1 MDIYNVVSFVGLFA
15 LVGVGWLLS
24 SDRRRVKLRTVV
36 TGIGLQLAF
45 AGLLFWAPGS
55 QWLFLRFNDGVVAVL
70 DAAKSGQKF
79 VFGSLAA
86 EGSQSL
92 GFILATQ
99 SLPLAIVFASLMG
112 LLYHWGVMQRVIRG
126 FAWVFTRTMGT
137 SGAESLVAASNIFVG
152 VESATTVRPYLGV
165 MTQSELCTVLTAGM
179 ATIASTVMA
188 FYVSLLSKPFP
199 TIAGHLISAS
209 VLSAPAALVMSKVL
223 VPETGTPA
231 TLGRTVHVEYERES
245 SAIAALIGGATAGL
259 KLVFG
264 IVALLVALLGL
275 LAIADLLLGGAG
287 HGAASAVNWIAEQ
300 VGADYRLELTLS
312 LQRLFGYVMYPFA
325 LLMGVPPEDA
335 GKVGELLGTRLVATE
350 IPAYMGL
357 SEAMSSGALHH
368 PRTAVVTAYALCGF
382 AHVASLA
389 IFVGGVAALAPQ
401 RKDDLA
407 RVGVRSLVAAT
418 LACLMTGAVAGT
430 FFHDGLTVLNATP
443 LP

>member
-24 SDRRRVKLRTVV
+24 SERRRVNLRTVL
-36 TGIGLQLAF
+36 TGMGLQLAF

-55 QWLFLRFNDGVVAVL
+55 QWLFLRLNDGVVAVL
-70 DAAKSGQKF
+70 DAAKNGQKF
-79 VFGSLAA
+79 VFGPLAA
-86 EGSQSL
+86 EGAQSL

-99 SLPLAIVFASLMG
+99 SLPLAIVFASLMA
-112 LLYHWGVMQRVIRG
+112 LLYHWGVMQRIIRG

-152 VESATTVRPYLGV
+152 VESATTVRPYLGG

-209 VLSAPAALVMSKVL
+209 ALSAPAALVMSKVL
-223 VPETGTPA
+223 VPETGEPA
-231 TLGRTVHVEYERES
+231 TLGRTVSVEHERES
-245 SAIAALIGGATAGL
+245 GAIAALIGGATAGL

-287 HGAASAVNWIAEQ
+287 HGVAAVANWIGGQA
-300 VGADYRLELTLS
+300 GAQDQLALNWS
-312 LQRLFGYVMYPFA
+312 LQGLLGYVMYPFA

-335 GKVGELLGTRLVATE
+335 GKVGELLGMRLVATE
-350 IPAYMGL
+350 IPAYIGL

-389 IFVGGVAALAPQ
+389 IFVGGVAALAPE

-407 RVGVRSLVAAT
+407 RVGVRALTAAT

-430 FFHDGLTVLNATP
+430 FFHDGLTVLNAGA